1 MLSHGGKVARVDE
14 DQFLIDRAMGMLRA
28 EGRTQSADVLAQWL
42 RLRRPDPRK
51 RWNDRWVLW
60 VDEAVLRDVT
70 FDVKNELKR
79 VLNQL
84 AGVTAAYV
92 VVLPPYAPEP

>member
-1 MLSHGGKVARVDE
+1 VDE
-14 DQFLIDRAMGMLRA
+14 DEDLIGRAMGVLRA

-42 RLRRPDPRK
+42 RLRRPNPRK

-60 VDEAVLRDVT
+60 VDDAALPDVT

-79 VLNQL
+79 VLNNL
-84 AGVTAAYV
+84 AGTTAAYV
-92 VVLPPYAPEP
+92 DVLPPHAPEP